1 MLLLLS
7 WLPEWTLV
15 LFVRRFSDHDFFLI
29 FVTDKIV
36 FLCFFFTCIFS
47 LLTSYCYEPF
57 QFFGT
62 LIFSLTDVV
71 SWVVRHLAFSDV
83 FQLSILPHREKSHLV
98 PTTTYIALP
107 DNFQPLASRS
117 LLVGPPRSSIEWRLT
132 LGCSVGQ
139 TWSHPSS
146 SLCMVS
152 PQSVF
157 SLVHLLLSCR
167 G

>member
-1 MLLLLS
+1 M
-7 WLPEWTLV
+7 
-15 LFVRRFSDHDFFLI
+15 
-29 FVTDKIV
+29 TDKIV
-36 FLCFFFTCIFS
+36 FLCFFFTFIFS

-71 SWVVRHLAFSDV
+71 SWVVRHLAVSDV
-83 FQLSILPHREKSHLV
+83 YQMSILPHREKSHLV

-117 LLVGPPRSSIEWRLT
+117 LLVGPPSLIYRVAADARLLRRSDLITSVLLT
-132 LGCSVGQ
+132 LYG
-139 TWSHPSS
+139 
-146 SLCMVS
+146 LS